1 MLRNGVTGG
10 SGRAGVLLGDGLGG
24 SVGATGAQ
32 ALGLFLL
39 LLLLQLLLV
48 LPVTLHFLQIA
59 LSLQP
64 HPFKVVAQG

>member
-1 MLRNGVTGG
+1 MFRNGVTGG
-10 SGRAGVLLGDGLGG
+10 SGRAGLLLGDGLGG
-24 SVGATGAQ
+24 SVCGRRSG
-32 ALGLFLL
+32 GLFLL

-48 LPVTLHFLQIA
+48 LPVTFHFLQIA

>member
-1 MLRNGVTGG
+1 MLRNGVTAG

-24 SVGATGAQ
+24 SVGATGA
-32 ALGLFLL
+32 AGFLL

-48 LPVTLHFLQIA
+48 LPVTFHFLQIA